1 MRFHSRELGLRE
13 RTGVLRLGVIGG
25 LSAFLMLVIAACD
38 DKAQPSGPTDTGKS
52 PGTSAPTSIAGR
64 PEVTPSPSPD
74 IGLPGETAWVL
85 ESLDGRPLIEE
96 SFVTLKVNE
105 DRFGGFDGCNSYGG
119 RPKGGAPIAD
129 ADGRLSVQY
138 PARKQQYCPEPEG
151 IMDQADAYISALVQ
165 GERFGIADDRLEIL
179 NSGGVIRLVFV
190 KQAPL
195 PGHAVEL
202 EGTGW
207 RLLTEGDAMDGVRA
221 PTMAFL
227 DHRLVTGATACRSYV
242 ATYRV
247 SEGALRF
254 PGTSMVRYTQSC
266 GENARILEGEFTDF
280 LTWAREYSVHEE
292 GGTVRLIVRSSRGKT
307 LTFEPLPQAVE
318 GIADTEWSLMAFV
331 EFRLESGMWHH
342 QTTRV
347 VPGTEVTIS
356 FEENA
361 LSGSSGCNS
370 YTVLG
375 SVDYEAATIDV
386 QTHVHTELH
395 CEGPDGLMEQEE
407 RFLDLFPRVTR
418 YGIYGDS
425 LFMQTDDD
433 VFLLFQ
439 ARPA

>member
-1 MRFHSRELGLRE
+1 MKFHSMEFGLRG
-13 RTGVLRLGVIGG
+13 RSGILKLGVIGG
-25 LSAFLMLVIAACD
+25 LLAFVMLIVVACD
-38 DKAQPSGPTDTGKS
+38 DKAQPTGPTANGES
-52 PGTSAPTSIAGR
+52 RAAGASASIAGR
-64 PEVTPSPSPD
+64 PEVTPSPSSD
-74 IGLPGETAWVL
+74 IGLPGETAWIL

-138 PARKQQYCPEPEG
+138 PARKQRDCPEPEG
-151 IMDQADAYISALVQ
+151 ITDQADAYISALVQ

-179 NSGGVIRLVFV
+179 DSGGVIRLVFV

-318 GIADTEWSLMAFV
+318 GIAGTEWSLMAFV

-347 VPGTEVTIS
+347 VPGTEVTMA
-356 FEENA
+356 FDEDG
-361 LSGSSGCNS
+361 LGGYTGCNS
-370 YTVLG
+370 YEGPAKVVDG
-375 SVDYEAATIDV
+375 SITIDV
-386 QTHVHTELH
+386 QHFFSTAKL
-395 CEGPDGLMEQEE
+395 CETPDGLREQEE
-407 RFLDLFPRVTR
+407 LYLGLLPRLTR
-418 YGIYGDS
+418 YGMYGDG

-433 VFLLFQ
+433 VLLLFQ
-439 ARPA
+439 AE